1 MPKTTSSCK
10 RLLKPEK
17 HFGAV
22 VLKPAIDASCLT
34 TGQLKEQT
42 TLFGKNVWKMKS
54 TFADAGLQRGA
65 KLHFESIRYSHFFC
79 NAVPVTEVKIKDK
92 YSKRDIKERQ
102 PM

>member
-1 MPKTTSSCK
+1 M
-10 RLLKPEK
+10 LNAEK

-42 TLFGKNVWKMKS
+42 TIFGKNVWKMKS
-54 TFADAGLQRGA
+54 TFTDAGLQRGA
-65 KLHFESIRYSHFFC
+65 KLQFESMLFSFFC
-79 NAVPVTEVKIKDK
+79 KTVPVTEVEIKDK
-92 YSKRDIKERQ
+92 DSKRDIKERQ

>member
-1 MPKTTSSCK
+1 M
-10 RLLKPEK
+10 LNAEK

-54 TFADAGLQRGA
+54 TFTDAGSQRGA
-65 KLHFESIRYSHFFC
+65 KLQFESYAIIIFC
-79 NAVPVTEVKIKDK
+79 NAVSVTEVEIQDKDRE
-92 YSKRDIKERQ
+92 RDIKERQ

>member
-1 MPKTTSSCK
+1 M
-10 RLLKPEK
+10 LKAEK

-54 TFADAGLQRGA
+54 TFTDAGLQRGA
-65 KLHFESIRYSHFFC
+65 KLQFESMLFSFFC

-92 YSKRDIKERQ
+92 DSKRDIKERQ